1 MLTVLY
7 IPVYSRL
14 LSKGQNS
21 NDFVINPELTRER
34 EMETILLSTYVPVT
48 ALGLYTLH
56 IVNII
61 IHTLWMKTLRLR
73 RLTTD

>member
-34 EMETILLSTYVPVT
+34 EMETILSTYVPVT

>member
-1 MLTVLY
+1 MIL
-7 IPVYSRL
+7 
-14 LSKGQNS
+14 
-21 NDFVINPELTRER
+21 VINPELTRER

-61 IHTLWMKTLRLR
+61 IHTLWMKTLR
-73 RLTTD
+73 RLTTDEIIHRVDVTTMFQLNTN

>member
-34 EMETILLSTYVPVT
+34 ETET
-48 ALGLYTLH
+48 
-56 IVNII
+56 
-61 IHTLWMKTLRLR
+61 K
-73 RLTTD
+73 

>member
-14 LSKGQNS
+14 LSKGGQNS

-48 ALGLYTLH
+48 ALGLYTLR

-61 IHTLWMKTLRLR
+61 IHTLWMKTLR